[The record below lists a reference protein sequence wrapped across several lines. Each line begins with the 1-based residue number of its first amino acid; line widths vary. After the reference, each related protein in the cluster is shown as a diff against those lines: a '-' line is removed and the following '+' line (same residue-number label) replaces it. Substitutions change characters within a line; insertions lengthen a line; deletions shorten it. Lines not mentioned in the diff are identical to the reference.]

1 VAVEGSDPAAMD
13 AFFAGIDGRID
24 VAIYNPSARSGGP
37 VAELDPEEVRR
48 AIARKHIAGK
58 TVGGLLGLAVKG
70 PVGALVGL
78 VLGHQFDR
86 GIAKFAGADTDPE
99 VNIQELF
106 FAATFAVLGHVAKS
120 DGRVSENE
128 IAYARAIMQRF
139 DLNEQRRKDAI
150 AQFTRG
156 KAPDFPLDAV
166 LNQLMRG
173 LKGRDRLVHQF
184 MQIQVDAMLADRQA
198 HPRTR
203 ELLWRICQRIGVSRV
218 DLAHME
224 ANAHARLRGAD
235 NQGSIEDA
243 YKVLGVDKTVDNKGL
258 KTAYRR
264 LMNKHHPDKLIARG
278 LPQEMM
284 NEARQQTQAIQAAY
298 ETIKQARGLR

>member
-1 VAVEGSDPAAMD
+1 MATAKGQ
-13 AFFAGIDGRID
+13 GQ
-24 VAIYNPSARSGGP
+24 P
-37 VAELDPEEVRR
+37 VIEEMRR
-48 AIARKHIAGK
+48 AIARRHIAGK
-58 TVGGLLGLAVKG
+58 TLGGLLGLAVKG
-70 PVGALVGL
+70 PVGALIGV

-86 GIAKFAGADTDPE
+86 GVARFAGQNSQPE
-99 VNIQELF
+99 VNVQELF

-120 DGRVSENE
+120 DGRVSQSE
-128 IAYARAIMQRF
+128 IEYARTIMQRF

-166 LNQLMRG
+166 LNQLMQG
-173 LKGRDRLVHQF
+173 LRGRDRLVHQF
-184 MQIQVDAMLADRQA
+184 MQIQVDAMLADRRA

-224 ANAHARLRGAD
+224 ANAHARLRGAQ
-235 NQGSIEDA
+235 NKGSLEEA
-243 YKVLGVDKTVDNKGL
+243 YNVLGVDQSSDNKAV